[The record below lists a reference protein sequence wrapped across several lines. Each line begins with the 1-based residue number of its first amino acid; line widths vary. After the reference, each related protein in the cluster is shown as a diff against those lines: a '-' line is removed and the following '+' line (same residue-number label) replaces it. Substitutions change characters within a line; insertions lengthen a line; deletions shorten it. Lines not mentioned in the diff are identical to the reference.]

1 MESNKE
7 SKGLGF
13 SFLLGIVFVILKLCG
28 AITWSWVWVLAPI
41 WIDVLLSIVVILIVL
56 FIAWECKTFLKILE
70 MGNKD

>member
-1 MESNKE
+1 MESNKQ
-7 SKGLGF
+7 SKSLGF

-41 WIDVLLSIVVILIVL
+41 WIDVLFSIVVILIVL
-56 FIAWECKTFLKILE
+56 FIAWACKIFLKILE